1 MSVRRILLAAPVLVL
16 AAVVVAVAGW
26 WFFVRDDASLATS
39 APQIPADLVAKT
51 PSPAAGSTPVGGDVA
66 APATDASSAGALTFT
81 IIPDRSEAAYFADE
95 KLASLPVPSKAK
107 GSTTAIAGAFT
118 LTPAGALDPA
128 HPAQFTV
135 DLRTLRS
142 DKSMRDDKVQNIA
155 LETSTYPTATF
166 VASGVTGWD
175 ATAAP
180 GTEQTLQLTGTLDL
194 HGVKK
199 PVTWDVKARRDG
211 NVITAL
217 ATTTFKFADFN
228 IPILNIAGFVSVQD
242 AVTLQ
247 VQVVAQQS

>member
-1 MSVRRILLAAPVLVL
+1 MSLRRIVLIAPAILIAAI
-16 AAVVVAVAGW
+16 VVAVAGW

-51 PSPAAGSTPVGGDVA
+51 PSPAAGSTPVGGA
-66 APATDASSAGALTFT
+66 AGTPAQTTSIGSLTFN

-107 GSTTAIAGAFT
+107 GSTTAIAGSFT

-128 HPAQFTV
+128 QPAKFTV
-135 DLRTLRS
+135 DLRTLSS

-166 VASGVTGWD
+166 VATGVSGWD
-175 ATAAP
+175 ASAAA
-180 GTEQTLQLTGTLDL
+180 GTEQTLQLSGSLDL
-194 HGVKK
+194 HGVTKQ
-199 PVTWDVKARRDG
+199 VTWEVKARHDG

-217 ATTTFKFADFN
+217 ATTSFKFAEFN

-242 AVTLQ
+242 SVTLQ
-247 VQVVAQQS
+247 VQVVAQRQ

>member
-1 MSVRRILLAAPVLVL
+1 MSLRRIMLAVPAILV
-16 AAVVVAVAGW
+16 AAIVVAVAGW
-26 WFFVRDDASLATS
+26 WFFVRDNASLATS

-51 PSPAAGSTPVGGDVA
+51 PSPASGSTAV
-66 APATDASSAGALTFT
+66 AGAAATQAQATSTGLLTFT

-107 GSTTAIAGAFT
+107 GSTTAIAGSFT
-118 LTPAGALDPA
+118 VTQTGALDPA
-128 HPAQFTV
+128 QPAKFTV
-135 DLRTLRS
+135 DLRTLSS

-155 LETSTYPTATF
+155 LQTSTYPTTTFIAT
-166 VASGVTGWD
+166 GVTGGD
-175 ATAAP
+175 ASAAA

-199 PVTWDVKARRDG
+199 PVTWEVKARHDG

-228 IPILNIAGFVSVQD
+228 IPILNIGGFVSVQD
-242 AVTLQ
+242 SVTLQ
-247 VQVVAQQS
+247 VQVVAQGS